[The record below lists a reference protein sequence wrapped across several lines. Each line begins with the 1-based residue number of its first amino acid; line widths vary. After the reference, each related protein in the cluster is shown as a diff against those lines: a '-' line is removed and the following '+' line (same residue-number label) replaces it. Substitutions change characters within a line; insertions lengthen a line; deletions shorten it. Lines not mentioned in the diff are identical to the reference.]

1 MSLYQHFRQEEYPFI
16 ERALEWISQVD
27 QTHRERL
34 TDFLDPRQVYI
45 LNSLIAKNPHLSC
58 SVFGGYEEAER
69 CRVILHQSYYIPE
82 PDDFALSVIQV
93 TSPQAQFQ
101 KLKHKDYL
109 GALLGAGLKRSKFGD
124 ILVHQE
130 SGQIILAKEIADY
143 MRIHFGQIHRVQV
156 IPEEIPLSQIVPIRE
171 DWKRVTITVPSSRAD
186 VVVGDVFRLS
196 RAKALIPIKAGHLK
210 INWMPVDSP
219 SFSIR
224 EGDMVSLRGYGRFK
238 VFKEDGITKK
248 GNIRLDIGVL
258 QS

>member
-1 MSLYQHFRQEEYPFI
+1 MNLYQHFRQEEHPFI
-16 ERALEWISQVD
+16 ERALEWINQVD

-45 LNSLIAKNPHLSC
+45 LNSLIAKNPNLSY
-58 SVFGGYEEAER
+58 SAFGGYEDAER
-69 CRVILHQSYYIPE
+69 CRVILHQSYYLPE
-82 PDDFALSVIQV
+82 PDDFSLSVIQV

-109 GALLGAGLKRSKFGD
+109 GALLGAGLKRGKFGD
-124 ILVHQE
+124 VLVHRE
-130 SGQIILAKEIADY
+130 FGQIILAKEIAEY

-156 IPEEIPLSQIVPIRE
+156 VSEEIPLSQIAPIHE
-171 DWKRVTITVPSSRAD
+171 DWRRVTITVPSTRAD

-219 SFSIR
+219 SYSIH

-238 VFKEDGITKK
+238 VIKEEGVTKK
-248 GNIRLDIGVL
+248 GNIRLEIGLL